1 MNIIF
6 PFEMVGTVAFA
17 FSGAIVA
24 INRKMDLFGVAIL
37 GMTTAVGGGIIRDMI
52 LGAVPPASLVNPVY
66 ALVAIA
72 VALATFVLM
81 QKGLLRWDDSNESR
95 LYTVMDSVGLGVFTV
110 VGMEKAFAT
119 CGDNAFLA
127 IFVGMLTGVGGGTLC
142 DMFAG
147 LTPHV
152 FVKHV
157 YATASLLGGI
167 LCALLRNTVGSAAAM
182 LLSGLF
188 IVVLRLL
195 AAHYHWNLP
204 TAK

>member
-1 MNIIF
+1 MDIIF
-6 PFEMVGTVAFA
+6 PFEMIGTAAFA

-52 LGAVPPASLVNPVY
+52 LGTVPPASLVNPVY
-66 ALVAIA
+66 ALTAIA
-72 VALATFVLM
+72 VALLTFVLVERDI
-81 QKGLLRWDDSNESR
+81 LHWNESR
-95 LYTVMDSVGLGVFTV
+95 ENAFYTIMDAIGLGVFTV
-110 VGMEKAFAT
+110 VGVEKAFQT
-119 CGDNAFLA
+119 CGFDVFLA
-127 IFVGMLTGVGGGTLC
+127 VFVGVLTGVGGGTLC

-157 YATASLLGGI
+157 YATASLVGALV
-167 LCALLRNTVGSAAAM
+167 CALLWNPVGASASM
-182 LLSGLF
+182 LISSIL
-188 IVVLRLL
+188 IIVLRLL

>member
-1 MNIIF
+1 MNFIF
-6 PFEMVGTVAFA
+6 PLEMIGTVAFA
-17 FSGAIVA
+17 FSGAMVA

-52 LGAVPPASLVNPVY
+52 LGAVPPTSLVNPVY

-72 VALATFVLM
+72 VSLLTFVLIE
-81 QKGLLRWDDSNESR
+81 KGLFQWDESR
-95 LYTVMDSVGLGVFTV
+95 GNSLYTLMDSVGLGIFTV
-110 VGMEKAFAT
+110 VGMEKAFNT
-119 CGDNAFLA
+119 CGDNVFLVV
-127 IFVGMLTGVGGGTLC
+127 FVGVLTGVGGGTLC

-157 YATASLLGGI
+157 YATASLFGGI
-167 LCALLRNTVGSAAAM
+167 ICALLWKPVGGTAAM
-182 LLSGLF
+182 LISSLL
-188 IVVLRLL
+188 IVVIRLL